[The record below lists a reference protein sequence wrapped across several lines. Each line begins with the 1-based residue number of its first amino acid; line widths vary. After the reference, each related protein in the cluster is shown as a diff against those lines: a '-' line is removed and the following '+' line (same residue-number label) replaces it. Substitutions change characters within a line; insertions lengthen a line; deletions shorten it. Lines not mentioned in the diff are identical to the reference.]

1 MTTVSIC
8 SEGGDSIVTA
18 SFIHLGPV
26 SCCLWCGDPG
36 HAHDGTDGGPAGK
49 SGVLPIARG
58 SALDG
63 GAGGGSAGGF
73 RQRSRLDEPR
83 PWEEAV
89 LHGEQGG
96 SGPGGDADLPVGVL
110 DVAVGGLDRD
120 SEPPGYLFRLQASCK
135 ESEDFGLPLGETGR
149 TIDARPGLSRSLDHH
164 RDHLRVQTAGAD
176 LFRQLPCRFLGGELP
191 AEWAWLAHGLEG
203 IRGSEKAGGWRE

>member
-8 SEGGDSIVTA
+8 SEGGDSIVIA

-26 SCCLWCGDPG
+26 SCCLWCGRPWPRPRRYG
-36 HAHDGTDGGPAGK
+36 WRACGEIGCSPH
-49 SGVLPIARG
+49 REG

-120 SEPPGYLFRLQASCK
+120 AEPPGYLFRLQASCK
-135 ESEDFGLPLGETGR
+135 ESEDLGLPFGETGR
-149 TIDARPGLSRSLDHH
+149 TLDARPGLSCGLGHH
-164 RDHLRVQTAGAD
+164 RNNLRVQTPGAD
-176 LFRQLPCRFLGGELP
+176 LFRQLRCRFLGGELP
-191 AEWAWLAHGLEG
+191 PEWAWLAHGLEG